1 MDNKIRERMV
11 GDMQLCGYSERTQ
24 ESYLRAVRQLQ
35 DYCGKSAESITE
47 EEVRK
52 YFLFIKNEL
61 KYASA
66 TIKIAYYG
74 IRFFYKTTLKKSWD
88 TLELIRAG
96 NERRLPVVLSVDE
109 ARTIIGSIRTVQNR
123 TYMYTVYSCG
133 LRLQEALNLQVS
145 DIDSKRMV
153 IHVHR
158 GKGAKDRYVPL
169 PKSTLLMLRAYWRTH
184 RNPVWI
190 FPFRGKGGKKAPT
203 ATQPMDRSTV
213 NGALIRTLRQLP
225 FIRKKVSIHT
235 FRHSYATHLLEAGV
249 NIRLIQQYMGH
260 KSLMTMLVYLH
271 ITTFGQTDAYKK
283 INEIM
288 TERPDSGKQGGV
300 Q

>member
-1 MDNKIRERMV
+1 MDKRIRERMV
-11 GDMQLCGYSERTQ
+11 GDMQLSGFSERTQ
-24 ESYLRAVRQLQ
+24 EAYLRAVRQLQ
-35 DYCGKSAESITE
+35 EFVGKPEELITE
-47 EEVRK
+47 EELRE
-52 YFLFIKNEL
+52 YFLHIRNKL
-61 KYASA
+61 KYASS

-96 NERRLPVVLSVDE
+96 NERRLPVVLSVEE
-109 ARTIIGSIRTVQNR
+109 ARSIIGSIRTIQNKV
-123 TYMYTVYSCG
+123 YMLTVYSCG

-145 DIDSKRMV
+145 DIDSKRML

-169 PKSTLLMLRAYWRTH
+169 PQSTLVMLRQYWRTH
-184 RNPVWI
+184 KNPVWI
-190 FPFRGKGGKKAPT
+190 FPFRGKGGKKAST
-203 ATQPMDRSTV
+203 SQRPMDRSTV
-213 NGALIRTLRQLP
+213 NGALIRTLKQLP
-225 FIRKKVSIHT
+225 SIKKRVSIHT

-260 KSLMTMLVYLH
+260 KSLMTMMVYLH
-271 ITTFGQTDAYKK
+271 VTTFGQNDAYNK

-288 TERPDSGKQGGV
+288 SARLDSGKEADKR
-300 Q
+300 